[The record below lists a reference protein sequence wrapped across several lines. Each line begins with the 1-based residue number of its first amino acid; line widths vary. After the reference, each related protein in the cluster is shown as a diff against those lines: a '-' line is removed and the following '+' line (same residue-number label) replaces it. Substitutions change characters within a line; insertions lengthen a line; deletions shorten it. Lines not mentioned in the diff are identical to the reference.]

1 LDRVDAFDLR
11 LQVDHPN
18 FDALDLG
25 HFCPLSFWRSQP
37 QLRACV
43 RACISR
49 QQF

>member
-25 HFCPLSFWRSQP
+25 HFSPLSFLRSQP
-37 QLRACV
+37 QFSCV
-43 RACISR
+43 RGSISR